1 MMKAIH
7 NSTAHLIL
15 RISGILL
22 LVLGW
27 ELVARHYSGL
37 VVASPLETLA
47 AAVRLLSDS
56 TFILRHFAVSL
67 KRVGLAL
74 VFGLLVG
81 GSLGLLAGFFNPFR
95 LIIEPLRWMLM
106 TIPGVVIVVVF
117 MLWFGMG
124 NLMVISITACTIA
137 PVVYVNVS
145 QAMGSVDRSLLEM
158 AEVYRFP
165 LSMKL
170 RRIYAMTVAGPF
182 FSAAVIAVGNGI
194 RVVVL
199 AEVLGANNGL
209 GHCLA
214 ISRTNLDTPELYALA
229 LISMSI
235 VGGIE
240 FFLLKPLKEK
250 YLWREA

>member
-1 MMKAIH
+1 MMGTIH
-7 NSTAHLIL
+7 GNTARLVL
-15 RISGILL
+15 RLSGILL
-22 LVLGW
+22 LILAW
-27 ELVARHYSGL
+27 DLVARHYSGL
-37 VVASPLETLA
+37 VVASPLDTLA
-47 AAVRLLSDS
+47 AAAKLLSDPS
-56 TFILRHFAVSL
+56 FIVRHFAVSL
-67 KRVGLAL
+67 KRVALAL

-81 GSLGLLAGFFNPFR
+81 GSLGLLAGFFDPFR
-95 LIIEPLRWMLM
+95 LMIEPLRWMLM

-145 QAMGSVDRSLLEM
+145 QAMSSVDRSLLEM
-158 AEVYRFP
+158 AEIYRFP
-165 LSMKL
+165 LAMKL

-199 AEVLGANNGL
+199 AEVLGANNGI

-250 YLWREA
+250 YLWRES